1 MDLIA
6 DIGATNSRCALLDDR
21 GQVVSAETFQ
31 NEAFDGIE
39 GVLRVYLEHRRASD
53 RPRRAA
59 LAIAA
64 PVIRD
69 EVQML
74 NISWRFSQAKL
85 REELGFTRLT
95 VVNDFAA
102 VAWSLPSLGPQDR
115 RQVGAGTPM
124 TRMPLAVLGPGTG
137 LGVATLVP
145 TGDTWTAVSG
155 EGGHVTLAA
164 TTNEEASVVE
174 RIRDD
179 TGHCSAERV
188 LSGPGLVRLYAA
200 LGEIAGREIVEV
212 TPTDVTE
219 LARKGE
225 PLATKTLA
233 MFFGLLGTVAG
244 NLALTVGARGG
255 VFIGAGIVPQLIRE
269 LEASPFRERFVAK
282 GRYRDY
288 MESIPTF
295 VITEPQAA
303 FRGLRKLLGY
313 R

>member
-21 GQVVSAETFQ
+21 GQVLSAEVFQ

-39 GVLRVYLEHRRASD
+39 GVLRVYLDHRRASD

-59 LAIAA
+59 LAVAA
-64 PVIRD
+64 PVLGD
-69 EVQML
+69 DVQML
-74 NISWRFSQAKL
+74 NIGWGFSQTKL
-85 REELGFTRLT
+85 REDLGLTRLT

-102 VAWSLPSLGPQDR
+102 VAWALPSLGPQDR
-115 RQVGAGTPM
+115 RQIGGGTAV

-145 TGDTWTAVSG
+145 MSDTWAAVSG
-155 EGGHVTLAA
+155 EGGHVTLAP
-164 TTNEEASVVE
+164 TTSEEATIIE
-174 RIRDD
+174 RIRDE

-188 LSGPGLVRLYAA
+188 LSGPGLVRLYSL
-200 LGEIAGREIVEV
+200 LGELAGREIVDV
-212 TPTDVTE
+212 TPEDVTA

-225 PLATKTLA
+225 PLATKTLTTFFA
-233 MFFGLLGTVAG
+233 MLGTVAG

-255 VFIGAGIVPQLIRE
+255 VFIGAGIVPKLIHE
-269 LEASPFRERFVAK
+269 LEASPFRERFIAK
-282 GRYRDY
+282 GRYRAY
-288 MESIPTF
+288 MDAIPTF
-295 VITEPQAA
+295 VITDPQAA

>member
-21 GQVVSAETFQ
+21 GQVVSAQTFENQ
-31 NEAFDGIE
+31 GFQRLEDVLEA
-39 GVLRVYLEHRRASD
+39 YLEKRRASD

-59 LAIAA
+59 LAVAA
-64 PVIRD
+64 PVLGD
-69 EVQML
+69 DVQML
-74 NISWRFSQAKL
+74 NIDWRFSQAQL
-85 REELGFTRLT
+85 REDLGFTRLN

-115 RQVGAGTPM
+115 TQVGGGTAI
-124 TRMPLAVLGPGTG
+124 TRMPLAVIGPGTG
-137 LGVATLVP
+137 LGVASLVP
-145 TGDTWTAVSG
+145 TGDTWAAVSG
-155 EGGHVTLAA
+155 EGGHVTLPA
-164 TTNEEASVVE
+164 TTSEEASVIDRVRHE
-174 RIRDD
+174 

-188 LSGPGLVRLYAA
+188 LCGPGLVRLYEL
-200 LGEIAGREIVEV
+200 LGKSAGREVAKV
-212 TPTDVTE
+212 TSMDVTG

-233 MFFGLLGTVAG
+233 MFFGMLGTVAG

-255 VFIGAGIVPQLIRE
+255 VFIGGGIVPHLLRE
-269 LEASPFRERFVAK
+269 FEASPFRERFVAK
-282 GRYRDY
+282 GRYREY

-295 VITEPQAA
+295 VITEPLAA

>member
-6 DIGATNSRCALLDDR
+6 DIGATNSRCALLNDR
-21 GQVVSAETFQ
+21 GQVLSAEVFQ
-31 NEAFDGIE
+31 NEAFGALE

-53 RPRRAA
+53 RPKRAA
-59 LAIAA
+59 LAVAA
-64 PVIRD
+64 PVLGD
-69 EVQML
+69 DVQML
-74 NISWRFSQAKL
+74 NIGWRFSQAKL
-85 REELGFTRLT
+85 REELGFTRLS

-115 RQVGAGTPM
+115 TQIGGGTAV

-155 EGGHVTLAA
+155 EGGHATLAA
-164 TTNEEASVVE
+164 TTSEEAAVIELVRE
-174 RIRDD
+174 E
-179 TGHCSAERV
+179 TGHCSVERV
-188 LSGPGLVRLYAA
+188 LSGPGLVRLYEA
-200 LGEIAGREIVEV
+200 LGKIAGRKISKV
-212 TPTDVTE
+212 TSTDVTA

-225 PLATKTLA
+225 PLAKKTLT
-233 MFFGLLGTVAG
+233 MFFAMLGSVAG
-244 NLALTVGARGG
+244 NLALTVGALGG
-255 VFIGAGIVPQLIRE
+255 VFVGGGIVPQLIRE

-282 GRYRDY
+282 GRYREYLDA
-288 MESIPTF
+288 IPTF
-295 VITEPQAA
+295 VITDEQAA

>member
-21 GQVVSAETFQ
+21 GQVVSAQIFE
-31 NEAFDGIE
+31 NAAYGRLEEVLE
-39 GVLRVYLEHRRASD
+39 GYLERRRASD

-59 LAIAA
+59 LAVAA
-64 PVIRD
+64 PVLGD
-69 EVQML
+69 DVQML
-74 NISWRFSQAKL
+74 NIDWRFSQAQL
-85 REELGFTRLT
+85 REDLGFTRLN

-115 RQVGAGTPM
+115 TQVGGGTAM
-124 TRMPLAVLGPGTG
+124 TRMPLGVVGPGTG

-145 TGDTWTAVSG
+145 TGDTWAAVSG
-155 EGGHVTLAA
+155 EGGHVTLPA
-164 TTNEEASVVE
+164 TTSEESAIID
-174 RIRDD
+174 RIREE

-188 LSGPGLVRLYAA
+188 LCGPGLVRLYEL
-200 LGEIAGREIVEV
+200 LGKSAGREVAKV
-212 TPTDVTE
+212 TSMDVTG

-233 MFFGLLGTVAG
+233 MFFGMLGTVAG

-255 VFIGAGIVPQLIRE
+255 VFIGGGIVPQLLRE
-269 LEASPFRERFVAK
+269 FEASPFRERFRAK

-288 MESIPTF
+288 MDAIPTF
-295 VITEPQAA
+295 VITDPQAA